1 MSFNR
6 RSFLKTIGAIG
17 STTFLGRYSKAFA
30 QEHLAGY
37 PDRYGVLHD
46 IPLCIG
52 CRKCEWAC
60 KDQNKLPNKPIEMYD
75 DKTVFEKERRTDEAN
90 YTVVNRFPNPENKEK
105 PIYVKRQ
112 CNHCDEPA
120 CASAC
125 LVAAFKKTSKG
136 AVTYNK
142 DVCIGCRYCMTA
154 CPFYVPAY
162 EYNNP
167 FSPQIRKC
175 NLCYDRIIKNGE
187 IPACVKICPTQAL
200 TFGKRSELI
209 KLAREKIRSKPEEY
223 IDHIYGEHEV
233 GGTCWLYISGV
244 PFEKLGFPTDV
255 GTKPY
260 PEFTRGFLSMVPA
273 VLVVWPALLGGF
285 YMFTKNREQETEEE
299 EVIPEEKEER
309 S

>member
-1 MSFNR
+1 MPINR
-6 RSFLKTIGAIG
+6 RGFLKAIGAIG
-17 STTFLGRYSKAFA
+17 STSLIGNCSKAFA
-30 QEHLAGY
+30 QKHFSGY
-37 PDRYGVLHD
+37 PDRFGVLHD
-46 IPLCIG
+46 IPLCTG

-60 KDQNKLPNKPIEMYD
+60 KDQHKFPNKPIETFD
-75 DKTVFEKERRTDEAN
+75 DKSVFEKKRRTNQESH
-90 YTVVNRFPNPENKEK
+90 TVVNRYPNPRNAEK
-105 PIYVKRQ
+105 PIYVKKQ
-112 CNHCDEPA
+112 CNHCNEPA

-125 LVAAFKKTSKG
+125 LVSAFKKTPRG

-142 DVCIGCRYCMTA
+142 DLCIGCRYCMTV

-162 EYNNP
+162 DYQDALT
-167 FSPQIRKC
+167 PQVRKC
-175 NLCYDRIIKNGE
+175 TLCYERIVKNGE

-209 KLAREKIRSKPEEY
+209 KVAREKIRSQSGKY

-244 PFEKLGFPTDV
+244 PFEKLGFPMDV

-260 PEFTRGFLSMVPA
+260 PELTRGFLSMVPA
-273 VLVVWPALLGGF
+273 VLMIWPALLGGL
-285 YMFTKNREQETEEE
+285 YMFSKRRERMAEDETATSEKKETK
-299 EVIPEEKEER
+299 